1 MQYVGEMGVVACYL
15 AAVKGLFPE
24 IALQRVGAAKYKPQ
38 ERWEMM
44 LDSYEPLK
52 EIGLKNSDQAKLWGV
67 DSSDFNTFKSRAAR
81 KMKEGVIAIEGSS
94 NRQSNNAL

>member
-44 LDSYEPLK
+44 LEAHEPLK

-67 DSSDFNTFKSRAAR
+67 KSYEFNTFKSRAAR
-81 KMKEGVIAIEGSS
+81 LKKEGAVG
-94 NRQSNNAL
+94 RF